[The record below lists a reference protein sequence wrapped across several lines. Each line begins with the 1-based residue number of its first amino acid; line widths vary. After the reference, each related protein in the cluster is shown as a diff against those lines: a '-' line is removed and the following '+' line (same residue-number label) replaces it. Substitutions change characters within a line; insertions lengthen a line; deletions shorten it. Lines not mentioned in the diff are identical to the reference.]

1 MISSLWRSY
10 VYSRIVNRVWSWRDV
25 CCLVRIIGLLSLI
38 MNELLLTLVCIVLT
52 LIAFDVSIGIVVTI
66 LEFLYGDE

>member
-1 MISSLWRSY
+1 M
-10 VYSRIVNRVWSWRDV
+10 VH
-25 CCLVRIIGLLSLI
+25 IIGLFQSLAMTLT

-52 LIAFDVSIGIVVTI
+52 LIICDASIGIVITI